1 MTLYDLP
8 ALNAF
13 LNMLSS
19 ILLFCGYV
27 AIKRGKREQH
37 RKFMSAAL
45 LSSIAFLTSYL
56 IYHRSV
62 GSVPYPYY
70 DWTRSLYFFILIPH
84 VILAA
89 LMVPFI
95 LRLVWL
101 ATKGEFIRHAKLA
114 RVVWPVWMYVSV
126 TGVIVYGMLYRL

>member
-1 MTLYDLP
+1 MTLSDLP
-8 ALNAF
+8 TLNAY
-13 LNMLSS
+13 LNALSA
-19 ILLFCGYV
+19 ILLLLGYV

-56 IYHRSV
+56 IYHRLV
-62 GSVPYPYY
+62 GSVSYPYH

-95 LRLVWL
+95 IRLVWL
-101 ATKGEFIRHAKLA
+101 AAKGEFTRHAKLA